1 MLLNLY
7 AGLGRVMPP
16 AARLILAHRRA
27 RGREHPDR
35 IAERMGFPRRERL
48 DGPLIWLHAA
58 SLGEAN
64 SVLPLIDRLLA
75 KAAPA
80 RVMMTTG
87 TVTSARAM
95 EERLPSSAYHQFVPV
110 DCPAWVERFLDG
122 AQPDMAL
129 WVESELWPNL
139 LRQTARRR
147 IPIVLVNGRLSA
159 RSFAHWQRMP
169 RTIGHL
175 LKTFRL
181 VLAQSDTHADRFR
194 SLGADAVSVPGNL
207 KLAAPPL
214 QASPAALDALKAEV
228 GDRAVWLA
236 SSTHP
241 GEENQLA
248 AVHRA
253 VRDRY
258 GDALLII
265 APRHPARGPEIA
277 RELYRAGSAIA
288 LRSAGDRITSD
299 TAIYVTDTVGELG
312 LFYRLAPI
320 AFVGGS
326 LVPHGGQN
334 LIEAAQLNCALLH
347 GPHVDNFAEI
357 ADLLETAG
365 GSQTVDSSDAL
376 TKALI
381 ALLDDPAA
389 RAVAARNAE
398 AAVRERTDVLDR
410 VMGHLAPFLAP
421 LEGAKN
427 R

>member
-7 AGLGRVMPP
+7 AGLGQIMPP

-27 RGREHPDR
+27 RGKEHPDR
-35 IAERMGFPRRERL
+35 IAERMGFLRRERPE
-48 DGPLIWLHAA
+48 GPLIWLHAA
-58 SLGEAN
+58 SLGEAS

-75 KAAPA
+75 KASLA

-87 TVTSARAM
+87 TVTSARVM

-139 LRQTARRR
+139 LRQTARRQ
-147 IPIVLVNGRLSA
+147 IPMVLVNGRLSA

-169 RTIGHL
+169 RTIRRL
-175 LKTFRL
+175 LKTFKL
-181 VLAQSDTHADRFR
+181 VLAQSEAHADRFR
-194 SLGADAVSVPGNL
+194 ILGADAVAAPGNL
-207 KLAAPPL
+207 KLATPPL
-214 QASPAALDALKAEV
+214 QADPAALNALKVEI

-241 GEENQLA
+241 DEENQLA
-248 AVHRA
+248 VTHQA
-253 VRDRY
+253 VRNRY

-265 APRHPARGPEIA
+265 APRHPGRGPEIA
-277 RELYRAGSAIA
+277 AELYHAGSAVA
-288 LRSAGDRITSD
+288 LRSAGDRIKSD
-299 TAIYVTDTVGELG
+299 TAIYVADTLDELG

-365 GSQTVDSSDAL
+365 GSQTVDSLDAL
-376 TKALI
+376 TEALI

-389 RAVAARNAE
+389 QAMAARNAE
-398 AAVRERTDVLDR
+398 AVARERTDVLDR
-410 VMGHLAPFLAP
+410 VMDHLAPFLAP
-421 LEGAKN
+421 FEGTKDY
-427 R
+427 